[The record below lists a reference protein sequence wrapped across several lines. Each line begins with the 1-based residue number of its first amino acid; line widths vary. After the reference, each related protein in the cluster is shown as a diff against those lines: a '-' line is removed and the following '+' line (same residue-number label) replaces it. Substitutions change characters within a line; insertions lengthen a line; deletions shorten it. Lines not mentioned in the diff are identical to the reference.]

1 MLKLNVDGA
10 SRPTTA
16 RGDGTNMTGQTAQ
29 DWAEMETR
37 MHYLKTQAE
46 EAAAALARKHAEQSL
61 LVLRAETAEGKVA
74 AATKAVAIAETER
87 MKWEELLT
95 LERGEKTRL
104 TTLCRARVFTEKK
117 LTNEARGLLETLDAF
132 AEAASQKTRALEL
145 ASLEETNKRVLAARF
160 GEQAVGTVHKLA
172 AAAALTSKKLTAAH
186 SAARSAA
193 RSAATA
199 ALAGQEA
206 AATQIAA
213 TVDGAVSNALEA
225 SSAHAAHATEA
236 SKRRTKLSAKLDAAA
251 TAAVTAARRG
261 ADDAARSMRAVLDA
275 FAVGEDAL
283 REWSVTTSDALRVST
298 ENALALT
305 KAHTSVTHTG
315 VAEITNA
322 VDVATALVAEQQK
335 LLHDA
340 AARLAAFA
348 ENADSRATDLIDLT
362 ETSEFSTRAAAD
374 ALAATA
380 AALEA
385 SKAAHERERLLLAE
399 LAAEITERV
408 RKSSE
413 AAQAAAFAAETA
425 RADATRAMER
435 VNADAQVAASG
446 FAKMKRGACDAL
458 GEARDVSEKVAKAA
472 RLAESVSSAH
482 DAARAASE
490 ATVVAVCAAGTAL
503 GDAAAH
509 SFQATEQS
517 VMDFAATRPEVTL
530 AAEKSNA
537 VATAN
542 VTALA
547 ADAGATVD
555 AVVGAVARFQTKET
569 QFSHEVD
576 VRTTEVSA
584 KALAE
589 LREGAASATTSVIA
603 LAGNVTARA
612 TEVEGLLETASADVS
627 AQLATTTTTH
637 TGLARDVET
646 HVRDVDRANQTVPKV
661 EPFDLPRFSRALTA
675 TPADEIVLAG
685 GVRASAGDTGD
696 DIPDDISLAEDA
708 DMAEAVEVNPTLNQ
722 ASVENTE
729 CDKERENRKPS
740 MAAMRASK
748 FAPGTKPAR
757 PALREVN

>member
-74 AATKAVAIAETER
+74 AATKAVAIAETEL
-87 MKWEELLT
+87 MKCEELLT

-213 TVDGAVSNALEA
+213 TVDGAVSNALEV
-225 SSAHAAHATEA
+225 SSAHAADATEA

-251 TAAVTAARRG
+251 TAAATAARRG
-261 ADDAARSMRAVLDA
+261 AADAARSMRAVLDA

-283 REWSVTTSDALRVST
+283 RDWSVTTSDALRVST

-322 VDVATALVAEQQK
+322 VKWQ
-335 LLHDA
+335 
-340 AARLAAFA
+340 
-348 ENADSRATDLIDLT
+348 
-362 ETSEFSTRAAAD
+362 
-374 ALAATA
+374 
-380 AALEA
+380 
-385 SKAAHERERLLLAE
+385 
-399 LAAEITERV
+399 
-408 RKSSE
+408 
-413 AAQAAAFAAETA
+413 
-425 RADATRAMER
+425 
-435 VNADAQVAASG
+435 
-446 FAKMKRGACDAL
+446 
-458 GEARDVSEKVAKAA
+458 
-472 RLAESVSSAH
+472 
-482 DAARAASE
+482 
-490 ATVVAVCAAGTAL
+490 
-503 GDAAAH
+503 
-509 SFQATEQS
+509 
-517 VMDFAATRPEVTL
+517 
-530 AAEKSNA
+530 
-537 VATAN
+537 
-542 VTALA
+542 
-547 ADAGATVD
+547 
-555 AVVGAVARFQTKET
+555 
-569 QFSHEVD
+569 
-576 VRTTEVSA
+576 
-584 KALAE
+584 
-589 LREGAASATTSVIA
+589 
-603 LAGNVTARA
+603 
-612 TEVEGLLETASADVS
+612 
-627 AQLATTTTTH
+627 TTTTSPPTSQIPS
-637 TGLARDVET
+637 A
-646 HVRDVDRANQTVPKV
+646 APPK
-661 EPFDLPRFSRALTA
+661 
-675 TPADEIVLAG
+675 
-685 GVRASAGDTGD
+685 
-696 DIPDDISLAEDA
+696 
-708 DMAEAVEVNPTLNQ
+708 
-722 ASVENTE
+722 
-729 CDKERENRKPS
+729 
-740 MAAMRASK
+740 
-748 FAPGTKPAR
+748 
-757 PALREVN
+757 